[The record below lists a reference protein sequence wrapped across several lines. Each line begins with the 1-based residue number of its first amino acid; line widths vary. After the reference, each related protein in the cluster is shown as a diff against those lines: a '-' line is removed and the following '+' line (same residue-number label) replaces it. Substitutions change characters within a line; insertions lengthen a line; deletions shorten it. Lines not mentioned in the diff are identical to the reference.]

1 MWVHEKYVHD
11 CLIFVHPSSLYTKSV
26 LRKQFMY
33 LSTFAVDNF
42 NGITEKINKYCLTS
56 IHLQRLGLIPIESL
70 DGFNGP
76 PARSRT
82 WIYRLGGDCTIHC
95 ATAG

>member
-11 CLIFVHPSSLYTKSV
+11 CLIIVHPSSLYTKSV

-42 NGITEKINKYCLTS
+42 NGITEK
-56 IHLQRLGLIPIESL
+56 
-70 DGFNGP
+70 
-76 PARSRT
+76 
-82 WIYRLGGDCTIHC
+82 
-95 ATAG
+95 